1 MKLNR
6 KALAILSAAHL
17 VTDINQGA
25 LPVLLPIFKEAL
37 NLSYTMAGVILLSA
51 NLTSS
56 IIQPVFGHLSDRRPL
71 GRFLPFAPLIACLGL
86 SLTGLVSNYPLLLIV
101 VMISGIGIASFHP
114 EGFKTAYYFTGDKKA
129 TGMSIFAVGGNFG
142 IAIGPTLALALVT
155 SFGMKGILSVIL
167 LGIAMAIILFLNMPM
182 LTTPVESAH
191 KAKGVKAPL
200 SKDQVLSFSLLVA
213 IATIRA
219 WIQFGL
225 ATYIPF
231 YYINYLKGNP
241 LYAGKLVSTFLMAGV
256 LGTLLGAPLADR
268 WGHKKLLLTTL
279 ILSFPLL
286 LLFYYTLFHY
296 GSGLMAFVLLGA
308 SGMVLISTF
317 ALTTVMG
324 QALLPQ
330 NLGMASGMMV
340 GFTISAG
347 ALGVTLLGVIA
358 DAWGVPIAIKTIF
371 VLPLVAFGLALLVK
385 YPLKKKPGDV

>member
-1 MKLNR
+1 MKLNK
-6 KALAILSAAHL
+6 KALAVLSAAHL

-37 NLSYTMAGVILLSA
+37 NLSYTMSGVILLSA

-56 IIQPVFGHLSDRRPL
+56 IIQPAFGHLSDRRPF
-71 GRFLPFAPLIACLGL
+71 GWFLPLAPLIACLGL
-86 SLTGLVSNYPLLLIV
+86 SLTGFVSNYPLLLIC
-101 VMISGIGIASFHP
+101 VMITGIGIASFHP
-114 EGFKTAYYFTGDKKA
+114 EGFKTAYYFTGDKKT
-129 TGMSIFAVGGNFG
+129 TGMSIFAVGGNLG
-142 IAIGPTLALALVT
+142 IAIGPALALALIT
-155 SFGMKGILSVIL
+155 SFGMKGISSIVL
-167 LGIAMAIILFLNMPM
+167 LGILMAVILFFNMPM

-191 KAKGVKAPL
+191 REASGVKAPL
-200 SKDQVLSFSLLVA
+200 SKDQIMSFSLLVA

-296 GSGLMAFVLLGA
+296 GSGLMAFVFLGA
-308 SGMVLISTF
+308 SGMMLISTF

-330 NLGMASGMMV
+330 HLGMASGMMV

-347 ALGVTLLGVIA
+347 ALGVTLLGTIA
-358 DAWGVPIAIKTIF
+358 DAWGVPVAMKAIF
-371 VLPLVAFGLALLVK
+371 ALPLVAFGLALLVK
-385 YPLKKKPGDV
+385 YPLKKNIG